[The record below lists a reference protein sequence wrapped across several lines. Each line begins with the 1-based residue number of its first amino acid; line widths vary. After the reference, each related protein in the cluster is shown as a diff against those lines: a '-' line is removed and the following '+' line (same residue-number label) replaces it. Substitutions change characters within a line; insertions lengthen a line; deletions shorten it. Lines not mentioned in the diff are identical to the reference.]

1 MPLTLEVQFQTVL
14 YSILSGI
21 LIGVLFD
28 LYSMVRGIRVPKII
42 IIIEDILFWVL
53 TALTVFTFLLY
64 KNYAFLGPYVY
75 VFMILT
81 LIIYLK
87 IISSKVRKLE
97 SYLLEKVSWLFRI
110 VFKTLSYPVKTIYY
124 NILGK
129 K

>member
-1 MPLTLEVQFQTVL
+1 MPLTLEVQSQTVL

-21 LIGVLFD
+21 LIGILFD
-28 LYSMVRGIRVPKII
+28 LYSMIRGIKVPKII
-42 IIIEDILFWVL
+42 VIIEDILFWVL
-53 TALTVFTFLLY
+53 TALIVFTFLLY

-87 IISSKVRKLE
+87 IISSKVRKIE
-97 SYLLEKVSWLFRI
+97 IYIIEKVSWLFRI
-110 VFKTLSYPVKTIYY
+110 IFKTLSYPVKIIYY

-129 K
+129 R

>member
-21 LIGVLFD
+21 LIGILFD
-28 LYSMVRGIRVPKII
+28 LYSMIRGIKVPKII
-42 IIIEDILFWVL
+42 VIIEDILFWVL
-53 TALTVFTFLLY
+53 TALIVFTFLLY

-87 IISSKVRKLE
+87 IISSKVRKIE
-97 SYLLEKVSWLFRI
+97 IYIIEKVSWLFRI
-110 VFKTLSYPVKTIYY
+110 IFKTLSYPVKIIYY

-129 K
+129 R

>member
-28 LYSMVRGIRVPKII
+28 LYSMVRGIKVPKII
-42 IIIEDILFWVL
+42 VIIEDILFWVL
-53 TALTVFTFLLY
+53 TAITVFTFLLY

-87 IISSKVRKLE
+87 IISSKVRKIE
-97 SYLLEKVSWLFRI
+97 MYIIEKVSWLFRI
-110 VFKTLSYPVKTIYY
+110 TFKTLSYPLKIVYY

>member
-53 TALTVFTFLLY
+53 TALTVFTF
-64 KNYAFLGPYVY
+64 
-75 VFMILT
+75 
-81 LIIYLK
+81 
-87 IISSKVRKLE
+87 
-97 SYLLEKVSWLFRI
+97 
-110 VFKTLSYPVKTIYY
+110 TI
-124 NILGK
+124 
-129 K
+129 

>member
-28 LYSMVRGIRVPKII
+28 LYSMVRGIKVPKII
-42 IIIEDILFWVL
+42 VIIEDILFWVL
-53 TALTVFTFLLY
+53 TAITVFTFLLY

-87 IISSKVRKLE
+87 IISSKVRKIE
-97 SYLLEKVSWLFRI
+97 VYIIEKVSWLFRI
-110 VFKTLSYPVKTIYY
+110 TFKTLSYPLKIVYY

>member
-1 MPLTLEVQFQTVL
+1 
-14 YSILSGI
+14 
-21 LIGVLFD
+21 
-28 LYSMVRGIRVPKII
+28 
-42 IIIEDILFWVL
+42 
-53 TALTVFTFLLY
+53 
-64 KNYAFLGPYVY
+64 
-75 VFMILT
+75 MILT

>member
-28 LYSMVRGIRVPKII
+28 LYSMVRGIKAPKII
-42 IIIEDILFWVL
+42 VIIEDILFWVL
-53 TALTVFTFLLY
+53 TAITVFTFLLY

-87 IISSKVRKLE
+87 IISSKVRKIE
-97 SYLLEKVSWLFRI
+97 MYIIEKVSWLFRI
-110 VFKTLSYPVKTIYY
+110 TFKTLSYPLKIVYY